1 VKTKDLVKALQ
12 ELDPSGETECFVENQ
27 DIYFAELLPAYYDGS
42 PYVFVR
48 DKAKEPYYDVVAAK
62 YLGNGTK
69 ILLHTLSS
77 YSLIVN
83 NEEFEFDYSE
93 LTELRQQYYKDL
105 IEQIRCEVKNDNT
118 NR

>member
-1 VKTKDLVKALQ
+1 MKTKELIKALQ

-27 DIYFAELLPAYYDGS
+27 DIYFLELLPAYYDGS

-62 YLGNGTK
+62 YLGSGAK
-69 ILLHTLSS
+69 ISLHTLSAHD
-77 YSLIVN
+77 LITN
-83 NEEFEFDYSE
+83 NEEIEFDYSE
-93 LTELRQQYYKDL
+93 LTELRKQFHKEL
-105 IEQIRCEVKNDNT
+105 IEHIRCEVKNDNI